1 MPTTTYAPRTDA
13 RPTSKQTWLLAHL
26 VCEAAGID
34 YPETRAE
41 MSALISRL
49 MDAKNAPGEVLAM
62 TPDAPPAAAQMTDI
76 PF

>member
-1 MPTTTYAPRTDA
+1 MSLTEVPPAVKVYAPRTDA
-13 RPTSKQTWLLAHL
+13 RPTSKQTWMIAHL
-26 VCEAAGID
+26 LCETAGIP

-49 MDAKNAPGEVLAM
+49 MDAKNAPA
-62 TPDAPPAAAQMTDI
+62 APAPSTTDDI

>member
-1 MPTTTYAPRTDA
+1 MSLTAVQPAGKVYAPRTDA
-13 RPTSKQTWLLAHL
+13 RPTSKQTWMVAHL
-26 VCEAAGID
+26 LCETAGIP

-49 MDAKNAPGEVLAM
+49 MDAKNAP
-62 TPDAPPAAAQMTDI
+62 PAPAPSTTDDI